1 MLLFKI
7 FIYIFSIINFN
18 VCSNNI
24 TRPFKP
30 RTFTR
35 INKGFVE
42 QRIYFFL
49 VENNINNCYMF
60 LEEHNH
66 LILKC
71 LGDYFLSKQLFEVDI
86 IVKKEFLSN
95 IKR

>member
-1 MLLFKI
+1 MFKF
-7 FIYIFSIINFN
+7 FIYFFCIAKLTVN
-18 VCSNNI
+18 SNNI
-24 TRPFKP
+24 TRPYKP

-35 INKGFVE
+35 INKGLVE
-42 QRIYFFL
+42 EVLYFFL
-49 VENNINNCYMF
+49 IENDINNCYMF

-71 LGDYFLSKQLFEVDI
+71 LGDRFVRKQLFEVDI